1 MKSHSKATIALL
13 GAAAIA
19 VITAVAHLSC
29 IFFGPKCYE
38 AQMAPPQIIQS
49 SIDGTLL
56 APIGTIFVSLLFLSC
71 ALFAISGAGYIKK
84 LPLLNKALLCISV
97 LCILRGLMTIPLS
110 FLFPEMVS
118 SFSIIAGCTWFTAG
132 ILYFYGYFNLRQS
145 AS

>member
-19 VITAVAHLSC
+19 AITAVAHLSC
-29 IFFGPKCYE
+29 IFFGPTCYE

-118 SFSIIAGCTWFTAG
+118 SFSITAGCTWFIAG
-132 ILYFYGYFNLRQS
+132 SLYFYGYFNLRQS